1 MIKTIIFDIGNVLVD
16 FNFQICF
23 RAFSPDEETYQKIV
37 KATIKNPIWAEF
49 DRGVLSDEEILAG
62 FVANDPSIEGILRE
76 MFNSLE
82 GIIKKREYSIPW
94 IKALQKNGYQVLVLS
109 NFPKK
114 VYELFQEELDFLDV
128 VDGGILS
135 YQDQVIKP
143 DEAIYQ
149 LLLERYRLLPEEC
162 VFLDDLKA
170 NLVTADRLGM
180 HTILFTVK
188 EEAEKE
194 LHKLNVLI

>member
-23 RAFSPDEETYQKIV
+23 RAFSPDEETYQKV
-37 KATIKNPIWAEF
+37 LKATIKSPIWAEF
-49 DRGVLSDEEILAG
+49 DRGVMSDEEILNG
-62 FVANDPSIEGILRE
+62 FIANDPSIEGILRE

-82 GIIKKREYSIPW
+82 GIIKKREYSVPW
-94 IKALQKNGYQVLVLS
+94 IKELQKNGYKVLVLS

-114 VYELFQEELDFLDV
+114 VHELFQEELDFLNH

-135 YQDQVIKP
+135 YQDKVIKP
-143 DEAIYQ
+143 DESIYK
-149 LLLERYRLLPEEC
+149 LLMERYQLLPEEC
-162 VFLDDLKA
+162 VFLDDLKE
-170 NLVTADRLGM
+170 NLVTANKLGM

-188 EEAEKE
+188 DEAENE
-194 LHKLNVLI
+194 LRKLNVLI